1 VRRLT
6 VVLLFG
12 AIFAAELGWAGIS
25 PLLPSFRD
33 RYGLTDVASGLIV
46 SVASVGILV
55 VSLPASGLTNRF
67 SVRTLTL
74 WSLGALA
81 AGNLGVG
88 MSSSYAGLLTARL
101 VFGAGLGT
109 MWVTGTAWLHDAAG
123 EDGPRALALT
133 TSIVGAASLIGPAL
147 TGALGERYSLGTP
160 FVVLGAIVLLVLVLL
175 AMRPPPSGRATD
187 AGPPLGE
194 MLRAARGDL
203 MMRSGL
209 VLTLAVALMWMSA
222 ELLVPLRLAD
232 HGFGASRIGLAFSA
246 ASIVFVV
253 ASALTSARAERY
265 ATIRISAVWTAVFGA
280 CVLIAVTGVTPL
292 PTVAFLVTMGLTTGV
307 LVALTYPLGVRRRGA
322 DQPRLGDLGAPGPDD
337 RRSGRAAR
345 GRSAVVRRARRV
357 RLRLR
362 VVDVAQTSRDDARRP
377 AGSGGIRSPGLE
389 RGRTIDLALGN
400 LSRRGRGRPRVG
412 ARRATGRT
420 CTRRRA
426 GEGPASPRCARSR
439 RPA

>member
-1 VRRLT
+1 M
-6 VVLLFG
+6 VLLFG

-88 MSSSYAGLLTARL
+88 ISSSYAGLLAARL

-160 FVVLGAIVLLVLVLL
+160 FVVLGAVVLLVLVLL
-175 AMRPPPSGRATD
+175 AMRSSPSGRATD

-253 ASALTSARAERY
+253 ASALTSAHAERY

-307 LVALTYPLGVRRRGA
+307 LVALTYPLGVAGAAQGGFSVAVVGALINLVWATSGLLGPTIGGAAAQLVDDRLWFAGLAACGFGSAWWMWRRRHATTPVAPPDPGA
-322 DQPRLGDLGAPGPDD
+322 
-337 RRSGRAAR
+337 S
-345 GRSAVVRRARRV
+345 
-357 RLRLR
+357 
-362 VVDVAQTSRDDARRP
+362 
-377 AGSGGIRSPGLE
+377 
-389 RGRTIDLALGN
+389 
-400 LSRRGRGRPRVG
+400 
-412 ARRATGRT
+412 ARRASNGDGR
-420 CTRRRA
+420 
-426 GEGPASPRCARSR
+426 
-439 RPA
+439 